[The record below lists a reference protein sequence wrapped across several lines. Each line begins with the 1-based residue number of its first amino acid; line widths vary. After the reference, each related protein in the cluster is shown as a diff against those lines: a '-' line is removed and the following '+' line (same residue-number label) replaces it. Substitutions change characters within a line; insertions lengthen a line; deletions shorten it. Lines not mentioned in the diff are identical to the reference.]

1 MALSPLSP
9 TVSIA
14 ILNTLSLTT
23 LQKLGYSSLTSGPF
37 MTNRLRWADIRFLYW
52 RELRSALRERS
63 IVVNGILLPIFLYPL
78 LLWLMYTGF
87 TFVGGQTQGFASRM
101 MLKYLPQQQLALKD
115 ELKQDVRIELKDS
128 GDPIGEI
135 HAGRL
140 DLLAEFLPPA
150 EGAVPLEG
158 NFRVQLTFDDSKDRS
173 RIARDRFKELL
184 SHFRDRYFERQA
196 GLLGISR
203 AQLQQFWIESRNVA
217 TSRQMGQFILGLML
231 PFFLIIMV
239 AVGCMYPAIDS
250 TAGERE
256 KSTWET
262 SMTLATP
269 RTNIVVAKYLYVATM
284 ATMAGLLNLTAM
296 LLSMKA
302 VLAPILGGGSDEM
315 SFQIPPASI
324 PLILVVTVLLACFVA
339 AGMMI
344 FASFARTFREG
355 QAMVSP
361 FYLAVFLPVMF
372 LQVPGLQFTPGLAAI
387 PIVNVAMVF
396 REAIAGTFH
405 WPLIGITL
413 AVEVACIVL
422 ALWLATTILKYEDFI
437 MGNYGGSFAKFL
449 KERLLGGKSRG
460 RG

>member
-1 MALSPLSP
+1 MA
-9 TVSIA
+9 
-14 ILNTLSLTT
+14 
-23 LQKLGYSSLTSGPF
+23 
-37 MTNRLRWADIRFLYW
+37 NRFCWTDIRCLYW

-78 LLWLMYTGF
+78 LLWMVYTGI
-87 TFVGGQTQGFASRM
+87 TFVGGQTQGFASRVT
-101 MLKYLPQQQLALKD
+101 LKGLPQQHQALKD
-115 ELKQDVRIELKDS
+115 ELKRDVRIELKDP
-128 GDPIGEI
+128 GDPVGEI
-135 HAGRL
+135 RAGGL

-150 EGAVPLEG
+150 EGAAPLEG
-158 NFRVQLTFDDSKDRS
+158 NFRVQLTFDDSRDRS

-184 SHFRDRYFERQA
+184 SHYRDGYFERQA
-196 GLLGISR
+196 GILGISR

-231 PFFLIIMV
+231 PLFLIIMV

-269 RTNIVVAKYLYVATM
+269 LTNIVAAKYLYVTTM

-302 VLAPILGGGSDEM
+302 VLAPILGGDSDEM
-315 SFQIPPASI
+315 SFQIPLASI
-324 PLILVVTVLLACFVA
+324 PLIVLATVLLASFVA

-344 FASFARTFREG
+344 IASFARTFREG

-361 FYLAVFLPVMF
+361 FYVAIFVPVLF
-372 LQVPGLQFTPGLAAI
+372 LQVPGLQFTPGLALI
-387 PIVNVAMVF
+387 PIVNVSMVF

-413 AVEVACIVL
+413 AVEILCVVV
-422 ALWLATTILKYEDFI
+422 ALWLATNILHYEDFL
-437 MGNYGGSFAKFL
+437 MGNYGGNFAKFL
-449 KERLLGGKSRG
+449 KERVLGGKRRG
-460 RG
+460 RQ